1 MFKNNATQVKPLTDV
16 ELEMMQ
22 KIWSLGPCSIAEI
35 KESMPKERKLAYT
48 SISTIVRILEQKK
61 YVKSTK
67 EGRGH
72 IYSPLLKKED
82 YQARSLSYFVKN
94 TFDGIPGSLVRR
106 LVETQNL
113 KPEDLQELE
122 ALIKKRE

>member
-1 MFKNNATQVKPLTDV
+1 MTRHKETSIKPLTDV

-22 KIWSLGPCSIAEI
+22 KIWSLGPCTVTQI
-35 KESMPKERKLAYT
+35 KESLPKERNLAYT

-72 IYSPLLKKED
+72 LYSALLKKED
-82 YQARSLSYFVKN
+82 YQDKSLSYLVKN
-94 TFDGIPGSLVRR
+94 TFDGIPSSLVRR
-106 LVETQNL
+106 LVETKFL
-113 KPEDLQELE
+113 KLEDLHELE
-122 ALIKKRE
+122 ALIKKKE